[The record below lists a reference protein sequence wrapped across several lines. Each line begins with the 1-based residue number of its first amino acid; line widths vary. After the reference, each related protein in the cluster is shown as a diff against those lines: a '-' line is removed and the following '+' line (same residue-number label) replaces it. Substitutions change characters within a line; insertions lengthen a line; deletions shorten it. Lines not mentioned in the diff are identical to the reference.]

1 MLDYG
6 ALPPEINS
14 ARMYAG
20 AGSGPM
26 MAAAAA
32 WDVLANALE
41 SVGRAYATTIARLQG
56 EGWSGAAAQT
66 MAGAV
71 APYVAWVSNAGAQA
85 EEAASQARAAAAAY
99 ETALAAT
106 VPPALVTANR
116 TELATLMSTNVFGQ
130 NTGMIAATEAQ
141 YEQMWAQDAAAM
153 YRYAASS
160 SAATT
165 LRQFTQPPQTT
176 NAAAQPAQAAAV
188 AQATGSSAAG
198 NAQTTLSQLMASVPQ
213 QLQALATTG
222 ASSSGLSATAAS
234 SPLSQLEALIP
245 SPLLTAFSN
254 FNTFTS
260 PVNLGDG
267 ISRTLTSAGSFG
279 TGVQRVGLQEAGAA
293 AKAAG
298 AAAHGDHPRAGARQC
313 RQRGL
318 VGEAIGPAQLD
329 GDQPGGGRPRR
340 RSALAFGRGHRRWPV
355 MGRGAG
361 EQHVERRAGRRHRRQ
376 VGPVLGVFGQQR
388 AAGGTPQIHHA
399 PSFCGRIAADA
410 RHRTNNPAPT
420 FRVTGG
426 LRRERRC
433 LTSGHYRPRSTR
445 PECIPVPAR
454 DR

>member
-298 AAAHGDHPRAGARQC
+298 AAAHGA
-313 RQRGL
+313 
-318 VGEAIGPAQLD
+318 EAS
-329 GDQPGGGRPRR
+329 
-340 RSALAFGRGHRRWPV
+340 SATIR
-355 MGRGAG
+355 
-361 EQHVERRAGRRHRRQ
+361 
-376 VGPVLGVFGQQR
+376 GPVLASAGNAASLGKLSVPPSWTVTNPGVAAPVADPHWLSDADIGGGPSWEEVPVSNMWNGVP
-388 AAGGTPQIHHA
+388 AAG
-399 PSFCGRIAADA
+399 
-410 RHRTNNPAPT
+410 
-420 FRVTGG
+420 TGG
-426 LRRERRC
+426 KSGLFSGSSVNNALRVGPRKF
-433 LTSGHYRPRSTR
+433 TMPRPS
-445 PECIPVPAR
+445 AGG
-454 DR
+454 